1 MKTFFI
7 PPAFNVAV
15 AWISDALNPL
25 TLKKTQNIQ
34 EVVIKPEDKE
44 RILKLRDDRLLFFS
58 NHPSQAEPMIAYYI
72 ANVMASRFHYMA
84 TRRAFDFAS
93 GHD

>member
-25 TLKKTQNIQ
+25 TLKTTQNIH

-44 RILKLRDDRLLFFS
+44 RILQLRNDRLLFFS
-58 NHPSQAEPMIAYYI
+58 NHPSQAE
-72 ANVMASRFHYMA
+72 
-84 TRRAFDFAS
+84 
-93 GHD
+93 